1 MKPVSL
7 NIRTKLFLIL
17 SGLTIVV
24 LLVVLTAVNRVSSTT
39 IRQDIVEDFAQLQ
52 SFFRTQQSLTYDRHL
67 ESAILLAENSTF
79 KANVSTKDSATV
91 YFSVL
96 EYSQFAKA
104 DIFIVTDDQGSTLAW
119 FTHPEFFGRDL
130 SHRPNVSDALQGIPA
145 PLNPEWADLWYVD
158 DKLYQTATE
167 AIYGNFDIM
176 GTITVGSEFKT
187 FDALMLKEN
196 IPVDVTFF
204 HEEEL
209 IASSIAN
216 PDTTELVRLMRERS
230 QMIDS
235 VTQNLVI
242 TDPLQLRINGVE
254 HLAFISP
261 LGRGERAYYLA
272 STPLA
277 TQLGAIQLI
286 EQNLLLIGFISVIG
300 IIPVALFLG
309 NYFSNPIKSLTDAM
323 VRVQDGDLD
332 INIEAKTNDEVGTL
346 TRSFNQMVVGL
357 RERFALT
364 KYVGDHTLRMIQ
376 QNTDLELEDAG
387 SRQTLAILFT
397 DIRGS
402 TSKIANTSP
411 EKFISML
418 NKTLSQQSD
427 AVLKHRGSIDKF
439 VGDSL
444 IALFAGTHSLDRAI
458 KAAIDIQKSYR
469 DDPEVS
475 SFFEGLGI
483 GVNYGSMILGN
494 MGAKERLDYTVIGQ
508 EVNLCAR
515 LCHEANP
522 GQILMAKELINK
534 YQLEDDFQFSD
545 VENKELKGFSSPIKV
560 VEVIYE

>member
-1 MKPVSL
+1 M
-7 NIRTKLFLIL
+7 
-17 SGLTIVV
+17 V
-24 LLVVLTAVNRVSSTT
+24 LLVVLTVVNQVSSTT
-39 IRQDIVEDFAQLQ
+39 IRKDIIENFAQLQ
-52 SFFRTQQSLTYDRHL
+52 SFFQIQQSLIYDRHL
-67 ESAILLAENSTF
+67 ESAVLLAENSTF
-79 KANVSTKDSATV
+79 KANVSTKDSATI
-91 YFSVL
+91 YFSIL

-104 DIFIVTDDQGSTLAW
+104 DIFIVTDEQGSTLAW

-130 SHRPNVSDALQGIPA
+130 SYRPNVSDALQGIPA
-145 PLNPEWADLWYVD
+145 PLIPEWADLWYVD

-167 AIYGNFDIM
+167 AIYGDYDII

-187 FDALMLKEN
+187 FDAMMLKEN

-204 HEEEL
+204 YEDKL

-216 PDTTELVRLMRERS
+216 PDTTELLSLMQSRS

-261 LGRGERAYYLA
+261 LGRGEKAYYLA

-277 TQLGAIQLI
+277 TQLEVIQLI
-286 EQNLLLIGFISVIG
+286 EENLLFIAIISVIA
-300 IIPVALFLG
+300 IIPIALFLG
-309 NYFSNPIKSLTDAM
+309 SYFTSPIKTLTDAM

-332 INIEAKTNDEVGTL
+332 TNIEAKTNDEIGTL

-376 QNTDLELEDAG
+376 KNTELELEDG
-387 SRQTLAILFT
+387 GTRQTLAILFT

-402 TSKIANTSP
+402 TNKIATTSP
-411 EKFISML
+411 EKFVSML
-418 NKTLSQQSD
+418 NRTLSEQAE
-427 AVLKHRGSIDKF
+427 AVLKHGGSIDKF

-444 IALFAGTHSLDRAI
+444 IALFAGTHSLNRAI

-469 DDPEVS
+469 ADREVS
-475 SFFEGLGI
+475 SFFNGLGI

-494 MGAKERLDYTVIGQ
+494 MGAKQRLDYTVIGK

-515 LCHEANP
+515 LCHEANS
-522 GQILMAKELINK
+522 GQILMAKELVNK
-534 YQLEDDFQFSD
+534 YQLENEFEFSD
-545 VENKELKGFSSPIKV
+545 VEDKELKGFSSSIKV